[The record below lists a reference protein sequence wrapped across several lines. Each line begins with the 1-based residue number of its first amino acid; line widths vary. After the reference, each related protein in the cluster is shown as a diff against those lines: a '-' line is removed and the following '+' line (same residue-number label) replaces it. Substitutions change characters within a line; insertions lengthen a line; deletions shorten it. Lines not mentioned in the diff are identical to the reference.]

1 MTYGRIKFYQKDIH
15 QDDIWQN
22 DTHHNKDHHNYVI
35 HYGNQQ
41 NDIHLNELQQT
52 DICHNDIHIMT
63 FLKMTINITAFLPN
77 GILQNDIWQ
86 NIFEF

>member
-22 DTHHNKDHHNYVI
+22 DTHHNENHHNYVI
-35 HYGNQQ
+35 QYGNQQ

-63 FLKMTINITAFLPN
+63 FLKMTFNITAFFTN
-77 GILQNDIWQ
+77 GILQNDI
-86 NIFEF
+86 